1 MPVIPPLREKVP
13 LELGKKP
20 NNLKLK
26 LVKNLVTQL
35 APPSV
40 SKEDIQG

>member
-1 MPVIPPLREKVP
+1 MLVIPLLMEKVKF
-13 LELGKKP
+13 ELGKKP

-26 LVKNLVTQL
+26 PVKNLITQL

-40 SKEDIQG
+40 SKKDIQG

>member
-1 MPVIPPLREKVP
+1 MSVIPLLRKKVP
-13 LELGKKP
+13 FELGKKP

-26 LVKNLVTQL
+26 LVKNLITQL